1 MATRRSLDTP
11 TSTTPT
17 SGSQSVSPGKPLA
30 TGKIAAGAAG
40 TAAAR
45 ITPEVRRAMIAERAY
60 LRAEKRGFTPGRE
73 TEDWLAAE
81 VEIDSLLRASRGGS
95 SQ

>member
-17 SGSQSVSPGKPLA
+17 SSSPASPGKPLA
-30 TGKIAAGAAG
+30 TGKIATGAGG
-40 TAAAR
+40 TAARVA
-45 ITPEVRRAMIAERAY
+45 PEVRRAMIAERAY

-81 VEIDSLLRASRGGS
+81 VEIDSLLRASRGGP